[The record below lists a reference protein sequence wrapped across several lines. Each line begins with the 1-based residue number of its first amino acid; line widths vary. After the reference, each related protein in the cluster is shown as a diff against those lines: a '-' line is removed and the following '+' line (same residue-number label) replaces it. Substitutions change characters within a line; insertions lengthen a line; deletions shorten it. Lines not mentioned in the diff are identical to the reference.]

1 MPFRCRQKR
10 RSFENRD
17 ESAEENGIEKSP
29 QEVIQEE
36 LVFGKRSSKNLF
48 K

>member
-1 MPFRCRQKR
+1 MPFGRVKKR
-10 RSFENRD
+10 RSFENPD

-36 LVFGKRSSKNLF
+36 LVFGKRSNLF